1 MKQRDT
7 AQIINLQNYEKN
19 QDISDYV
26 NRLVKKG
33 LTNDEIAK
41 VLNNIQTKAMQ
52 GQEPQIK
59 ELMGVYKALADNQAD
74 IGSYLPNNK
83 S

>member
-1 MKQRDT
+1 M
-7 AQIINLQNYEKN
+7 
-19 QDISDYV
+19 
-26 NRLVKKG
+26 
-33 LTNDEIAK
+33 
-41 VLNNIQTKAMQ
+41 NNIQTKAMQ

-83 S
+83 SQEVEVVL

>member
-1 MKQRDT
+1 MKR
-7 AQIINLQNYEKN
+7 IK

-41 VLNNIQTKAMQ
+41 VLNNIQTKAIQ
-52 GQEPQIK
+52 GQEPK
-59 ELMGVYKALADNQAD
+59 LKN
-74 IGSYLPNNK
+74 
-83 S
+83 